1 MGPLPKRPFVYP
13 ASVRLLTLAPLA
25 LLWSTAAV
33 AQATD
38 PHAGH
43 KGHAMPGAT
52 APRSDHEGHHAPPA
66 FLGPYPRNR
75 EASGTSWVPDA
86 APHEGAHA
94 TRGAWGLMAHGF
106 AMAVADK
113 QGGPRGDEKLFG
125 ASMLMGMATR
135 PVGPGRLGLRGMVSL
150 DPATIG
156 KEGYPLLLQTGETA
170 DGLEHL
176 IDRQHPHDLFMELAA
191 TFSVSS
197 GSRSLFAYG
206 GLPGEPALGPPVF
219 MHRPSG
225 IEFPGAPISHHWLD
239 SSHITFGVVTAGAI
253 AGGWKLEG
261 SLFKGR
267 EPDENRYD
275 IESPKLDSRAVRL
288 SWNPTRNWAFQA
300 SHGRLTSPEQLSP
313 GVDVDRTT
321 ASALFSRAG
330 RRARLDAALAWGRNE
345 NRPGRTL
352 HALLFEATVV
362 ARERH
367 HFLGRGE
374 IAEKDELFDESH
386 PFSGRAFTVGKTE
399 IGYLYDFL
407 RAPRIA
413 VGVGATGS
421 LHFVP
426 NRIGGEYGDTPTAG
440 MLYLRAVLR

>member
-1 MGPLPKRPFVYP
+1 MPKTTP
-13 ASVRLLTLAPLA
+13 ATPEDHSA
-25 LLWSTAAV
+25 
-33 AQATD
+33 
-38 PHAGH
+38 
-43 KGHAMPGAT
+43 
-52 APRSDHEGHHAPPA
+52 HEGHAAVPA
-66 FLGPYPRNR
+66 FLGSYVRNR

-94 TRGAWGLMAHGF
+94 IRDAWSLMAHGF

-113 QGGPRGDEKLFG
+113 QGGPRGDEKVFG

-135 PVGPGRLGLRGMVSL
+135 RVGPGRLGLRSMLSL

-170 DGLEHL
+170 DGETHL

-197 GSRSLFAYG
+197 GSRSAFVYG

-225 IEFPGAPISHHWLD
+225 IDIPGAPISHHWLD
-239 SSHITFGVVTAGAI
+239 SSHITFGVVTTGVI
-253 AGGWKLEG
+253 SGGWKLEG

-267 EPDENRYD
+267 EPDQNRYD
-275 IESPKLDSRAVRL
+275 IESPELDSHSLRL
-288 SWNPTRNWAFQA
+288 SWNPSRNWALQA
-300 SHGRLTSPEQLSP
+300 SRARLTSPEQLSP
-313 GVDVDRTT
+313 EIDVDRTT

-330 RRARLDAALAWGRNE
+330 GRSRVDAAFAWGRNE
-345 NRPGRTL
+345 SRPGETL
-352 HALLFEATVV
+352 DAFLLEGAYV

-367 HFLGRGE
+367 HVFARGE
-374 IAEKDELFDESH
+374 VAEKDELFDEGH
-386 PFSGRAFTVGKTE
+386 PFDGRVFTVGKAE
-399 IGYLYDFL
+399 VGYLYDFV
-407 RAPRIA
+407 RAPRVAFGI
-413 VGVGATGS
+413 GATGS
-421 LHFVP
+421 LAFVP
-426 NRIGGEYGDTPTAG
+426 NAIGGEYGDAPTGG